1 MSNPTIPVWEHLQ
14 KQITWDQLSFLHNK
28 NILDFGSGR
37 GLTAD
42 HFAEDNQVTA
52 IEPSTDM
59 LKDRVTDHTYTQLE
73 GSLSILKTLP
83 SESFDAILCHN
94 VLEYAPEERP
104 RIVQEFVRLLKPDGI
119 LSILKHN
126 RAGRIMQMAVLLNQ
140 FDHANALL
148 DGNCGQS
155 AKFGAISY
163 YENNDLLAWA
173 PSLTIE
179 TTLGMRT
186 FWDLQQN
193 QDIQS
198 DPGWQ
203 QNMLDLESRVST
215 IPAFQAVAFFHH
227 LLLRKN

>member
-126 RAGRIMQMAVLLNQ
+126 RAGRIMR
-140 FDHANALL
+140 
-148 DGNCGQS
+148 QS
-155 AKFGAISY
+155 FST
-163 YENNDLLAWA
+163 
-173 PSLTIE
+173 SLTMQ
-179 TTLGMRT
+179 T
-186 FWDLQQN
+186 
-193 QDIQS
+193 
-198 DPGWQ
+198 PC
-203 QNMLDLESRVST
+203 
-215 IPAFQAVAFFHH
+215 
-227 LLLRKN
+227 